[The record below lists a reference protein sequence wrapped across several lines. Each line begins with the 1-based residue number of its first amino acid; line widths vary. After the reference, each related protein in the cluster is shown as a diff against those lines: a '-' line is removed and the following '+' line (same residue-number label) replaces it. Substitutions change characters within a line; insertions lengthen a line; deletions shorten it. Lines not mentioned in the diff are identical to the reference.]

1 MSRSQMPRHQM
12 SRSQMSRSQMSRSQ
26 MSRSQMSKCQMSRWD
41 VVIGLEIHAQLQT
54 QAKVFAPDSAEYSK
68 NSNKNVSEITMGYPG
83 TLPVINHRAVEHS
96 IKIGLALNCKIR
108 NTSIF
113 ARKHY
118 FYPDLPKGYQISQYE
133 LPLCEEGHIDFLVDG
148 KSKRVGIERAH
159 MEEDAGKSNHK
170 SGYSLIDYNRA
181 GVPLLEI
188 VSKPDMSTSK
198 VAAEYARS
206 IRSILRYLEVCDGNL
221 EEGSMRC
228 DCNVS
233 LKPKG
238 QKELGRKV
246 EIKNI
251 NSFRFI
257 EKALDYEIQRQTSL
271 LETGEKISQE
281 TRLYDSNKNKTF
293 SMRSKEEAMDYR
305 YLPDP
310 DLLPLEVTDEQIN
323 KIKESLPELPI
334 ERMKRFQKDYGLP
347 EYDSAVLTADKTLAN
362 FFESAAKS
370 SANAKATSNWIM
382 GDFLK
387 NLKGSNMTVEDVK
400 FSPGDLGLMVK
411 LIDKGDISGKMGKT
425 VFSEMWRTGDGPK
438 KIVESKGL
446 SQISDP
452 EKIKVII
459 DKVASSH
466 PDQFKEYQ
474 DGKNKLFGFFVGQ
487 VMKESKGQANPE
499 MVNEFLRERFK
510 GENLRE
516 RLRERFK
523 RET

>member
-1 MSRSQMPRHQM
+1 MSN
-12 SRSQMSRSQMSRSQ
+12 
-26 MSRSQMSKCQMSRWD
+26 WD

-54 QAKVFAPDSAEYSK
+54 ASKVFAPDSAGYSK
-68 NSNKNVSEITMGYPG
+68 HSNENISEITMGYPG
-83 TLPVINHRAVEHS
+83 TLPVVNHMAIEHS
-96 IKIGLALNCKIR
+96 IKIGLALNCKIK

-118 FYPDLPKGYQISQYE
+118 FYPDLPKGYQISQFE
-133 LPLCEEGHIDFLVDG
+133 LPLCEEGYVNIILDG
-148 KSKRVGIERAH
+148 ESKRVGIERAH
-159 MEEDAGKSNHK
+159 MEEDAGKSSHK
-170 SGYSLIDYNRA
+170 GGYSLIDYNRA

-188 VSKPDMSTSK
+188 VSKPDMTTAK
-198 VAAEYARS
+198 EAAEYART

-238 QKELGRKV
+238 QKELGTKV

-257 EKALDYEIQRQTSL
+257 EKALDYEIQRQASL
-271 LETGEKISQE
+271 LETGEQIVQE
-281 TRLYDSNKNKTF
+281 TRLYDSTKNKTF

-305 YLPDP
+305 YFPDP
-310 DLLPLEVTDEQIN
+310 DLLPLEVTDEQIS

-334 ERMKRFQKDYGLP
+334 ERMERFQKEYGLP
-347 EYDSAVLTADKTLAN
+347 EYDSAVLTVDKALAN
-362 FFESAAKS
+362 FFEDSVKAS
-370 SANAKATSNWIM
+370 ENAKATSNWIM

-387 NLKGSNMTVEDVK
+387 NLKESEMSVEDVK
-400 FSPGDLGLMVK
+400 FSPEDLGLMIK
-411 LIDKGDISGKMGKT
+411 LIDKGDISGKMGKA
-425 VFSEMWRTGDGPK
+425 VFSEMWETGKSPK

-452 EKIKVII
+452 SAVQAIV
-459 DKVASSH
+459 DKVVSSH
-466 PDQFKEYQ
+466 PEQLKQYQ

-499 MVNEFLRERFK
+499 MVNKFLM
-510 GENLRE
+510 E
-516 RLRERFK
+516 RLK
-523 RET
+523 T